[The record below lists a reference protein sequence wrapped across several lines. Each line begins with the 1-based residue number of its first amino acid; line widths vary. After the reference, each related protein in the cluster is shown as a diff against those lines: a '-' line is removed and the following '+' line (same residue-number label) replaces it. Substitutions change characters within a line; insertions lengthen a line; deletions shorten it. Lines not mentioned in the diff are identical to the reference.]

1 MVENDAVPFVGTF
14 VDIGAGDGIR
24 GSNTLYFENHGWTGL
39 CVDPDPRNY
48 SSLSRRRCQVQTCA
62 VSATPGTRRF
72 GMHRH
77 KPSWSGLA
85 RSGEEY
91 IDTVVTARRL
101 HDLLLDTGIERIDL
115 LSIDVEGTELDVW
128 TSFDDTRYRPAI
140 VIIEFDDDD
149 PLRTREAIRRALGP
163 MYALAHR
170 TPANLVFTRGD
181 RHASEPGRAA
191 RSRPAPQFLGTLASA
206 GGARLPC
213 SSTPGGYR

>member
-1 MVENDAVPFVGTF
+1 M
-14 VDIGAGDGIR
+14 
-24 GSNTLYFENHGWTGL
+24 Y
-39 CVDPDPRNY
+39 
-48 SSLSRRRCQVQTCA
+48 
-62 VSATPGTRRF
+62 
-72 GMHRH
+72 RH

-101 HDLLLDTGIERIDL
+101 DDLLLDTGIERIDL

-149 PLRTREAIRRALGP
+149 PLRAREAIRRALGP